1 MYRFSRFNAYD
12 THTHT
17 HTHARTRARTHA
29 RTHANAHTHARTHAR
44 THTHTESYIRAM
56 GLKKRFSKKE
66 KTFQGRFKRTD
77 SGRKTERNRKHVAA
91 ERTVAARP
99 CNGS

>member
-1 MYRFSRFNAYD
+1 MHT

-17 HTHARTRARTHA
+17 HTHMHARAHARMHARTRTH
-29 RTHANAHTHARTHAR
+29 THTHTHARTHAR
-44 THTHTESYIRAM
+44 THTVSYIRAM